1 MSYLHEQQTP
11 AERNRTVPQS
21 PSLIPPWLSH
31 SLWDRQVPSSPE
43 LVVHLVPDTGKSDV
57 KDGSVP
63 NEGMEPMPKIDVV
76 VGAVCDCGT
85 LASKNNIIKQFKSVP
100 KG

>member
-1 MSYLHEQQTP
+1 
-11 AERNRTVPQS
+11 
-21 PSLIPPWLSH
+21 
-31 SLWDRQVPSSPE
+31 
-43 LVVHLVPDTGKSDV
+43 
-57 KDGSVP
+57 
-63 NEGMEPMPKIDVV
+63 MEPMPKIDVV